1 MSLSRSNDVIDV
13 YKILDKFCSRLE
25 NFIVIGVFFIFGFF
39 DIVYWE
45 IINFL

>member
-25 NFIVIGVFFIFGFF
+25 NFIVIGVFLYL
-39 DIVYWE
+39 D
-45 IINFL
+45 FLI